1 MSHELSVRADGQAEF
16 FAAGGPAWHGLGQV
30 VEDAQ
35 TAESAIELAH
45 LDWQVEQRPLH
56 LPNGFEVP
64 DRVANVR
71 LGAGQD
77 AYLGTVSVRY
87 EVIQNLEAFRFM
99 DVLVGRGEA
108 VFETAGSI
116 KDGRRVFMTA
126 RLPGDMI
133 VGPSEDR
140 TKKYL
145 LLMNTHD
152 GSGALRCLFTPI
164 RVVCSNTLNAALG
177 RASQED
183 GISIRHTGDIDHKLE
198 QAERVLGSAIR
209 HYDQL
214 AELFSR
220 WRAERLSIRQ
230 AKDFFEQLVP
240 DAPESKGIKT
250 HNRVAR
256 MREEMLD
263 SFRRGPGAD
272 LAGHSLWGAV
282 NAAVDWSDHISFRRK
297 PSATSESR
305 MNHILFGS
313 GRALKQKAFSL
324 AASAVN

>member
-1 MSHELSVRADGQAEF
+1 MSHELSIRSDGRAEF

-56 LPNGFEVP
+56 LPNGFTVP

-71 LGAGQD
+71 LD
-77 AYLGTVSVRY
+77 TETYLGTVSDKY

-108 VFETAGSI
+108 VFETAGAI
-116 KDGRRVFMTA
+116 KRGRKIFMTA
-126 RLPGDMI
+126 RLPGEI
-133 VGPSEDR
+133 VVGPSDDR

-152 GSGALRCLFTPI
+152 GSGALRCLFTPV
-164 RVVCSNTLNAALG
+164 RVVCSNTLNAALSS
-177 RASQED
+177 ASQED

-230 AKDFFEQLVP
+230 AKDFFDQLVP
-240 DAPESKGIKT
+240 EAPDDAGIKT
-250 HNRVAR
+250 RNRAERTRSELV
-256 MREEMLD
+256 D

-272 LAGHSLWGAV
+272 LAGRTLWGAV
-282 NAAVDWSDHISFRRK
+282 NAVVDWTDHRSFKRR
-297 PSATSESR
+297 PSATPESR
-305 MNHILFGS
+305 LNHILYGS